1 MIESRG
7 QVFKCSPKSCD
18 TSLLQ
23 PPADD
28 KNAQK
33 GSSSHSCSIPSKEKS
48 VIMLS
53 YHYRVRLE
61 RWNMWSRLTV
71 CGPVGSHTTW
81 AVKVIHLTAAAAAQ
95 HHRRAVVKSGLRSVQ
110 HFPEGQLAQK
120 YEGGGVTG
128 QGMKSKSRQMCKTGM
143 HSSDPCPDPGQR
155 ACIWSNKIKTF
166 NKCSS
171 GNVFTALAAVSL
183 KCFNRINFPS

>member
-120 YEGGGVTG
+120 YEGGGGHWTG
-128 QGMKSKSRQMCKTGM
+128 DEEQIQTNVQDWHAQFWSMSW
-143 HSSDPCPDPGQR
+143 PGSAGLHLVKQ
-155 ACIWSNKIKTF
+155 NQ
-166 NKCSS
+166 
-171 GNVFTALAAVSL
+171 
-183 KCFNRINFPS
+183 NFQ